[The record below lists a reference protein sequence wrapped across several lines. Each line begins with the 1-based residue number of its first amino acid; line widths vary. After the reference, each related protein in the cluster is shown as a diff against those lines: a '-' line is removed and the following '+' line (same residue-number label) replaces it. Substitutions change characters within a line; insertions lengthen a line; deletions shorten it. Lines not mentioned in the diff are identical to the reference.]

1 MSGNRYL
8 LDTNAVIALLSGNP
22 EVAQLVRGAD
32 WLGISI
38 ITQLEFLAFAGLSQD
53 DRDLFIE
60 FAERVKI
67 VGLVASNTEL
77 LNQAIELRLRY
88 RLKLPDAIV
97 MATAVVSDADVV
109 SADVDL
115 QRVSNVRVHSF
126 SK

>member
-22 EVAQLVRGAD
+22 EVEQLVRGAD
-32 WLGISI
+32 WLEISI

-60 FAERVKI
+60 FAERVEI

>member
-1 MSGNRYL
+1 L

>member
-1 MSGNRYL
+1 MSGKRYL
-8 LDTNAVIALLSGNP
+8 LDTNAVIALLSGNS
-22 EVAQLVRGAD
+22 EVEQLVRGAD

-60 FAERVKI
+60 FAERVEI

-88 RLKLPDAIV
+88 RLKFPDAIV
-97 MATAVVSDADVV
+97 MATAVVFDADVV